1 MVDTFRPL
9 HPTKAALELD
19 DPNYPKSWEGEH
31 FPNAARN
38 AGANGTTNGA
48 NAHAAPGTG
57 VKHGPDG
64 APLVGGRMGA
74 KTPGA
79 ADVSG

>member
-38 AGANGTTNGA
+38 AGMNGTNGH
-48 NAHAAPGTG
+48 HAPAPPG

-64 APLVGGRMGA
+64 APLAGGRMGA

-79 ADVSG
+79 PGAADVSG